1 MIKVRK
7 LAVIKYQNYKFLNNC
22 LAVQNIMRNF
32 APEINGWPPESGC
45 VMTGTSSTNTCSG
58 ARLLVRIGLQKRE
71 PVRTVT
77 IGSHSEWREQVFI
90 FKL

>member
-1 MIKVRK
+1 M
-7 LAVIKYQNYKFLNNC
+7 KYQNYKFLINC
-22 LAVQNIMRNF
+22 LAVTIIMLTF
-32 APEINGWPPESGC
+32 APDFKKWLTVHYGR

-77 IGSHSEWREQVFI
+77 IGSQRE
-90 FKL
+90 